1 MRCRISSS
9 TNRSFPLSS
18 QDRFLAVL
26 DAHFPEHSVSTTP
39 FEDTQYLTT
48 HPTTIS
54 RRRSMKLTSAIFAT
68 AVALGFAAAP
78 SLAQDPVKAAPQAF
92 KEILNNSEVR
102 VLEYSS
108 KPGQKEAMHSHPAV
122 LLYVIQG
129 GKLKST
135 APDGTSKE
143 IEYKTGDIQWREAV
157 THTGEN
163 VGTTEMKSLLIEVK
177 HGKKK

>member
-1 MRCRISSS
+1 MKFKSV
-9 TNRSFPLSS
+9 F
-18 QDRFLAVL
+18 AVL
-26 DAHFPEHSVSTTP
+26 
-39 FEDTQYLTT
+39 
-48 HPTTIS
+48 
-54 RRRSMKLTSAIFAT
+54 
-68 AVALGFAAAP
+68 AVALVFAVMPAH
-78 SLAQDPVKAAPQAF
+78 AQDPVKAAPQAF

-108 KPGQKEAMHSHPAV
+108 KPGQKEAMHSHPAI
-122 LLYVIQG
+122 LLYVLQG

-143 IEYKTGDIQWREAV
+143 VEYKAGDIQWREAI

-177 HGKKK
+177 HAKKK

>member
-1 MRCRISSS
+1 MRFTS
-9 TNRSFPLSS
+9 
-18 QDRFLAVL
+18 VL
-26 DAHFPEHSVSTTP
+26 VV
-39 FEDTQYLTT
+39 L
-48 HPTTIS
+48 
-54 RRRSMKLTSAIFAT
+54 
-68 AVALGFAAAP
+68 AVALMFAVMPAH
-78 SLAQDPVKAAPQAF
+78 AQDPVKAAPQAF

-122 LLYVIQG
+122 LLYVLQG

-135 APDGTSKE
+135 AADGTVKE
-143 IEYKTGDIQWREAV
+143 VEYKAGDIQWRDAV

-177 HGKKK
+177 HAKKK

>member
-1 MRCRISSS
+1 MRLTLVLCV
-9 TNRSFPLSS
+9 
-18 QDRFLAVL
+18 LAFAFMVAAIP
-26 DAHFPEHSVSTTP
+26 AH
-39 FEDTQYLTT
+39 
-48 HPTTIS
+48 
-54 RRRSMKLTSAIFAT
+54 
-68 AVALGFAAAP
+68 
-78 SLAQDPVKAAPQAF
+78 AQDPVKAAPQAF

-122 LLYVIQG
+122 LLYVLQG

-135 APDGTSKE
+135 TPDGTSKE
-143 IEYKTGDIQWREAV
+143 IEYKTGDIQWRDAV

>member
-1 MRCRISSS
+1 MR
-9 TNRSFPLSS
+9 
-18 QDRFLAVL
+18 
-26 DAHFPEHSVSTTP
+26 
-39 FEDTQYLTT
+39 
-48 HPTTIS
+48 
-54 RRRSMKLTSAIFAT
+54 LTSILCILAFAFM
-68 AVALGFAAAP
+68 FAAIPAF
-78 SLAQDPVKAAPQAF
+78 AQDPVKVAPQAF

-143 IEYKTGDIQWREAV
+143 IEYKTGDIQWREAI

-177 HGKKK
+177 YGKKK

>member
-1 MRCRISSS
+1 MRLTPVLCI
-9 TNRSFPLSS
+9 
-18 QDRFLAVL
+18 LAL
-26 DAHFPEHSVSTTP
+26 AF
-39 FEDTQYLTT
+39 
-48 HPTTIS
+48 
-54 RRRSMKLTSAIFAT
+54 MFAVIP
-68 AVALGFAAAP
+68 A
-78 SLAQDPVKAAPQAF
+78 LAQDPVKVAPQAF

-143 IEYKTGDIQWREAV
+143 IEYKAGDIQWREAI

>member
-1 MRCRISSS
+1 MR
-9 TNRSFPLSS
+9 
-18 QDRFLAVL
+18 
-26 DAHFPEHSVSTTP
+26 
-39 FEDTQYLTT
+39 
-48 HPTTIS
+48 
-54 RRRSMKLTSAIFAT
+54 LTSVLCI
-68 AVALGFAAAP
+68 LGLAFMFAAIPA
-78 SLAQDPVKAAPQAF
+78 LAQDPVKAAPQAF

-108 KPGQKEAMHSHPAV
+108 KPGQKEAMHSHPAI
-122 LLYVIQG
+122 LLYVLQG

-143 IEYKTGDIQWREAV
+143 IQYKTGDIQWREAV

>member
-1 MRCRISSS
+1 MRLTLVLCI
-9 TNRSFPLSS
+9 
-18 QDRFLAVL
+18 LAFAFMVAGIP
-26 DAHFPEHSVSTTP
+26 AH
-39 FEDTQYLTT
+39 
-48 HPTTIS
+48 
-54 RRRSMKLTSAIFAT
+54 
-68 AVALGFAAAP
+68 
-78 SLAQDPVKAAPQAF
+78 AQDPVKAAPQAF

-122 LLYVIQG
+122 LLYVLQG

-135 APDGTSKE
+135 TPDGTSKE
-143 IEYKTGDIQWREAV
+143 IEYKTGDIQWRDAV

>member
-1 MRCRISSS
+1 MGNQ
-9 TNRSFPLSS
+9 NRF
-18 QDRFLAVL
+18 FAELAS
-26 DAHFPEHSVSTTP
+26 HSPQQPVSITP
-39 FEDTQYLTT
+39 SKDTQYVIT
-48 HPTTIS
+48 HPTIITW
-54 RRRSMKLTSAIFAT
+54 RNFVRLTS
-68 AVALGFAAAP
+68 VLLGFALALVFASMP
-78 SLAQDPVKAAPQAF
+78 ALAQDPVKAAPQAF
-92 KEILNNSEVR
+92 KELLNNSEVR

-108 KPGQKEAMHSHPAV
+108 KPGQKEAMHSHPAI

-143 IEYKTGDIQWREAV
+143 MEYKTGDIQWREAV

-177 HGKKK
+177 HGRKR

>member
-1 MRCRISSS
+1 MR
-9 TNRSFPLSS
+9 
-18 QDRFLAVL
+18 
-26 DAHFPEHSVSTTP
+26 
-39 FEDTQYLTT
+39 
-48 HPTTIS
+48 
-54 RRRSMKLTSAIFAT
+54 LTSVLCIL
-68 AVALGFAAAP
+68 ALAFMFAAIPA
-78 SLAQDPVKAAPQAF
+78 LAQDPVKAAPQAF

-177 HGKKK
+177 HGRKR